1 METEQKWYMVTTIR
15 GKEDK
20 VVESLKNRVIS
31 ESLETIISE
40 MKLIMVPHFTPSGK
54 FREKNLF
61 PGYIFVKMIMT
72 NDAWFIVRNTQYVTG
87 LVGSSGQRTK
97 PTPVSNLEL
106 KRIEAKAARIWQDY
120 KDGKLEPEL
129 FVKGEIVEVI
139 EGAMKGLKG
148 PVIKYDREAETVT
161 VDLTLF
167 DRKTP
172 TEVKFE
178 AVEKEN
184 S

>member
-1 METEQKWYMVTTIR
+1 MEQEKKWYMVTTIR

-20 VVESLKNRVIS
+20 VLESLKNRVIS
-31 ESLETIISE
+31 ESLEQVIGEI
-40 MKLIMVPHFTPSGK
+40 KVFMVPHFTPSGK
-54 FREKNLF
+54 FKEKNLF
-61 PGYIFVKMIMT
+61 PGYIFVEMIMT

-106 KRIEAKAARIWQDY
+106 RKITKKAAAIWQDY
-120 KDGKLEPEL
+120 KDGKLEPILYER
-129 FVKGEIVEVI
+129 GEIVEVI
-139 EGAMKGLKG
+139 SGAMKGLKG
-148 PVIKYDREAETVT
+148 PVIKYDKDKLTVT

-172 TEVKFE
+172 TELKFE
-178 AVEKEN
+178 EVEKEG
-184 S
+184 